1 MRNFSLIFLII
12 FFTINCT
19 LNAQSDDKNKD
30 LSNQKE
36 LLDSGIKKVKENNF
50 EAALKDFDM
59 AIELNPSSNL
69 AHEIL
74 FNRAQLKRIELKKIN
89 SALEDYNLAIEL
101 NKSFVKAYFY
111 RSVLYKRN
119 FKNKS
124 KALEDLKK
132 SIEIDSSCGA
142 CWMLLGYSDQISFE
156 EQFFALEKAFEL
168 GVDLDFN
175 GVLEPSYY
183 LYNQIANTR
192 FYNPDSTDEDHIKT
206 IN

>member
-132 SIEIDSSCGA
+132 SIEIRPLVCGSIGEQPFWIKYKDKQILPNA
-142 CWMLLGYSDQISFE
+142 TKIHKNGLYLPAHHNLTKDDVNYISDIILNLL
-156 EQFFALEKAFEL
+156 
-168 GVDLDFN
+168 
-175 GVLEPSYY
+175 
-183 LYNQIANTR
+183 
-192 FYNPDSTDEDHIKT
+192 
-206 IN
+206 